1 MVHRTLGAHHN
12 STNIQQK
19 QQGRAFGAPHRGAE
33 RPCGCCFCFMLVE
46 LWCAPRVLCTKNS
59 VHQDPCSPLWAQ
71 SCPVGRFL
79 KAFTNIEAKFE
90 KVLKNDTWIFQGP
103 VSRKNETVACVRTA
117 AKFRFELRAGR
128 IPAIFLDPIREG
140 RRLFTKST
148 FKSR

>member
-1 MVHRTLGAHHN
+1 
-12 STNIQQK
+12 
-19 QQGRAFGAPHRGAE
+19 
-33 RPCGCCFCFMLVE
+33 MLVE

-90 KVLKNDTWIFQGP
+90 KILKNDAWIFQGP

-117 AKFRFELRAGR
+117 AKFRFEPRAGR
-128 IPAIFLDPIREG
+128 VLAHFPDPIREG
-140 RRLFTKST
+140 WRSIHKQTGGRRRRRRLKTTGSLARSLPLT
-148 FKSR
+148 HPGITYPVRGYPSLRS